1 MSQSTLISVSYISK
15 ATQDMGVLA
24 LMRLTDQAAQFN
36 QKLGLSGVLFYEN
49 QHFGQIL
56 EGPREAVMK
65 LWEKIQQD
73 PRHQQVRLLK
83 MEDIEERN
91 FPAWSM
97 RFFLAKEII
106 AKMPN
111 LTGILD
117 GLPEHDDELLR
128 LMRAAGNALSK

>member
-1 MSQSTLISVSYISK
+1 MSQPPLISVSYISK

-24 LMRLTDQAAQFN
+24 LMRLTDQASQLN
-36 QKLGLSGVLFYEN
+36 QQLDLSGVLFYEN

-56 EGPREAVMK
+56 EGPRAEVMK
-65 LWEKIQQD
+65 IWEKIQRD

-83 MEDIEERN
+83 MEEIKERS
-91 FPAWSM
+91 FTAWSM

-111 LTGILD
+111 LTGVLD
-117 GLPEHDDELLR
+117 GLPEHDVELLR
-128 LMRAAGNALSK
+128 LMRTAAE

>member
-1 MSQSTLISVSYISK
+1 MISVSYISK

-24 LMRLTDQAAQFN
+24 LMRLTDQAAQLN

-56 EGPREAVMK
+56 EGPRAEVTK
-65 LWEKIQQD
+65 IWEKIQRD
-73 PRHQQVRLLK
+73 PRHHQVRLLK
-83 MEDIEERN
+83 MEEIKERS

-97 RFFLAKEII
+97 RFFLAKEIV

-111 LTGILD
+111 LTGVLD
-117 GLPEHDDELLR
+117 GLPEHDVELLS
-128 LMRAAGNALSK
+128 LMRAAAQ

>member
-1 MSQSTLISVSYISK
+1 MSQPPLISISYISK

-24 LMRLTDQAAQFN
+24 LMRLTDQAAQLN

-56 EGPREAVMK
+56 EGPRAEVTK
-65 LWEKIQQD
+65 IWEKIQQD
-73 PRHQQVRLLK
+73 PRHHKVRLLK
-83 MEDIEERN
+83 IEEIKERS

-111 LTGILD
+111 LTGVLD
-117 GLPEHDDELLR
+117 GLPEHEVELLR
-128 LMRAAGNALSK
+128 LMRAAAN

>member
-1 MSQSTLISVSYISK
+1 MSQPHLISVSYISK

-24 LMRLTDQAAQFN
+24 LMRLTDQAAQLN

-56 EGPREAVMK
+56 EGPRAELTK
-65 LWEKIQQD
+65 IWEKIQRD
-73 PRHQQVRLLK
+73 PRHHQVRLLN
-83 MEDIEERN
+83 MEEIEERS

-111 LTGILD
+111 LTGVLD
-117 GLPEHDDELLR
+117 GLPEHDVELLR
-128 LMRAAGNALSK
+128 LMRAAAE

>member
-1 MSQSTLISVSYISK
+1 MSESPLMSVSYISK

-24 LMRLTDQAAQFN
+24 LMRLTDQAAQIN
-36 QKLGLSGVLFYEN
+36 QRLGLSGVLFYEN

-56 EGPREAVMK
+56 EGPHNEVLK
-65 LWEKIQQD
+65 IWEKIQRD

-83 MEDIEERN
+83 MEEVEKRS

-111 LTGILD
+111 LIGVLD
-117 GLPEHDDELLR
+117 GLPEHDVELLK
-128 LMRAAGNALSK
+128 LMRSAAE

>member
-1 MSQSTLISVSYISK
+1 MMSQPPLISVSYISK
-15 ATQDMGVLA
+15 ATQEMGVLA
-24 LMRLTDQAAQFN
+24 LMRLMDQAAQLN
-36 QKLGLSGVLFYEN
+36 QRLGLSGVLFYEN

-56 EGPREAVMK
+56 EGPRDEVMK
-65 LWEKIQQD
+65 IWGKIQRD
-73 PRHQQVRLLK
+73 HRHHEVRLLK
-83 MEDIEERN
+83 MEEITERS

-111 LTGILD
+111 LTGVLD

-128 LMRAAGNALSK
+128 LMRAAGK

>member
-1 MSQSTLISVSYISK
+1 MSQSQLISISYISK

-24 LMRLTDQAAQFN
+24 LMRLTDQAAQLN

-56 EGPREAVMK
+56 EGPRAEATK
-65 LWEKIQQD
+65 IWEKIQRD
-73 PRHQQVRLLK
+73 PRHHQVRPLK
-83 MEDIEERN
+83 MEEIPKRS

-111 LTGILD
+111 LAGVLD
-117 GLPEHDDELLR
+117 SLPEHDVELLR
-128 LMRAAGNALSK
+128 LMRSAAE

>member
-1 MSQSTLISVSYISK
+1 MSQPPLISVSYISK

-24 LMRLTDQAAQFN
+24 LMRLTDQAAQLN

-56 EGPREAVMK
+56 EGPRAEVTK
-65 LWEKIQQD
+65 IWEKIQQD
-73 PRHQQVRLLK
+73 PRHHKVRLLK
-83 MEDIEERN
+83 IEEIKERS
-91 FPAWSM
+91 FPAWSI

-111 LTGILD
+111 LTGVLD
-117 GLPEHDDELLR
+117 GLPEHDVELLR
-128 LMRAAGNALSK
+128 LMRTAAE

>member
-65 LWEKIQQD
+65 LWEKIEQD

-91 FPAWSM
+91 FPAWP
-97 RFFLAKEII
+97 K
-106 AKMPN
+106 K
-111 LTGILD
+111 
-117 GLPEHDDELLR
+117 LLQR
-128 LMRAAGNALSK
+128 CQTSPASWMVCLRMMSSS

>member
-1 MSQSTLISVSYISK
+1 MISVSYISK
-15 ATQDMGVLA
+15 ATQEMGVLA
-24 LMRLTDQAAQFN
+24 LMRLTDQAAQLN

-56 EGPREAVMK
+56 EGPRAEVTK
-65 LWEKIQQD
+65 IWEKIQRA
-73 PRHQQVRLLK
+73 PRHHQVRLLNMK
-83 MEDIEERN
+83 EIEKRS

-111 LTGILD
+111 LTGVLD
-117 GLPEHDDELLR
+117 GLPEHDVELLR
-128 LMRAAGNALSK
+128 LMRTAAE

>member
-1 MSQSTLISVSYISK
+1 MNELPLISVSYISK
-15 ATQDMGVLA
+15 ATQEMGVLA
-24 LMRLTDQAAQFN
+24 LMRLTDQASQLN

-56 EGPREAVMK
+56 EGPRAEVIK
-65 LWEKIQQD
+65 IWEKIKRD

-83 MEDIEERN
+83 MEGISERN

-97 RFFLAKEII
+97 RFFLAKEIL

-111 LTGILD
+111 LAGVLD
-117 GLPEHDDELLR
+117 GLPEHDVELLR
-128 LMRAAGNALSK
+128 LMRTASE

>member
-1 MSQSTLISVSYISK
+1 MSQTQLISVSYISK

-24 LMRLTDQAAQFN
+24 LMRLTDQAAQLN
-36 QKLGLSGVLFYEN
+36 QRLGLSGVLFYEN

-56 EGPREAVMK
+56 EGPRAEVMG
-65 LWEKIQQD
+65 LWEKIQRD

-83 MEDIEERN
+83 MEEIKERS
-91 FPAWSM
+91 FPTWSM

-117 GLPEHDDELLR
+117 GLPEHDVELLR
-128 LMRAAGNALSK
+128 LMRSAAQ

>member
-1 MSQSTLISVSYISK
+1 MSQPPLISVSYISK
-15 ATQDMGVLA
+15 ATQEMGVLA
-24 LMRLTDQAAQFN
+24 LMRLTDQAAQLN

-56 EGPREAVMK
+56 EGPRAEVTK
-65 LWEKIQQD
+65 IWEKIQRD
-73 PRHQQVRLLK
+73 PRHHQVRLLNMK
-83 MEDIEERN
+83 EIEERS

-111 LTGILD
+111 LTGVLD
-117 GLPEHDDELLR
+117 GLPEHDVELLR
-128 LMRAAGNALSK
+128 LMRTAAE

>member
-1 MSQSTLISVSYISK
+1 MSQPPLISVSYISK

-24 LMRLTDQAAQFN
+24 LMRLTDQAAQLN

-56 EGPREAVMK
+56 EGPRAEVTK
-65 LWEKIQQD
+65 IWEKIQRD
-73 PRHQQVRLLK
+73 PRHHQVRLLNMK
-83 MEDIEERN
+83 EIEERS

-106 AKMPN
+106 AKMPI
-111 LTGILD
+111 LTGVLD
-117 GLPEHDDELLR
+117 GLPEHDVELLR
-128 LMRAAGNALSK
+128 LMRTAAE

>member
-1 MSQSTLISVSYISK
+1 MSQPQLISISYISK

-24 LMRLTDQAAQFN
+24 LMRLTDQAAQLN

-49 QHFGQIL
+49 QHFGQTL
-56 EGPREAVMK
+56 EGSREEVIK
-65 LWEKIQQD
+65 IWEKIQRD
-73 PRHQQVRLLK
+73 PRHHQVRLLK
-83 MEDIEERN
+83 LEEIKERS

-117 GLPEHDDELLR
+117 GLPEHDVELLR
-128 LMRAAGNALSK
+128 LMRSAAQ

>member
-1 MSQSTLISVSYISK
+1 MCQLPLISISYISK

-24 LMRLTDQAAQFN
+24 LMRLTDQAAQLN

-56 EGPREAVMK
+56 EGPRAEVTK
-65 LWEKIQQD
+65 IWEKIQRD

-83 MEDIEERN
+83 MEEIAERS
-91 FPAWSM
+91 FPSWSM

-111 LTGILD
+111 LTGVLD

-128 LMRAAGNALSK
+128 LMRTAAG